1 MERYRQLELNTNQI
15 GLGIRVL
22 LCFFPISNPGIRWRN
37 MAMSVDKTTL
47 QKDNQDAAQKELDN
61 LKNLNKRRNSITED
75 STTFL
80 P

>member
-1 MERYRQLELNTNQI
+1 
-15 GLGIRVL
+15 
-22 LCFFPISNPGIRWRN
+22 
-37 MAMSVDKTTL
+37 MSVDKTTL